1 MIKKHPVR
9 KESYSINKLAFCSAI
24 GLLVLCSGLNP
35 AQAQTKEEP
44 FILVLG
50 VAQDAGYPQAGCYEP
65 RCTPAWEDA
74 NLKQTATSL
83 AVVNPTAKKTILF
96 EATPHLPEQLYALHK
111 VAPSDEY
118 QLSGVFLTHAHIG
131 HYTGLMYF
139 GHEVQG
145 SKNVPV
151 FVMPRMQEFLS
162 SNGPWSQLVEL
173 ENIQLKPLRHK
184 QPQKLEQISVTPFLV
199 PHRDEYSETVGY
211 TIEGPSKTAVF
222 IPDIN
227 KWEKWD
233 QSLIKMIES
242 VDYALIDATFY
253 GQGELPIRDMSQM
266 PHPLVTDTM
275 AKLESLS
282 AEQKSKV
289 WFIHINHT
297 NPLLDENSDASK
309 EVVSKGFNV
318 AREGLR
324 LPL

>member
-1 MIKKHPVR
+1 MIKTHALR
-9 KESYSINKLAFCSAI
+9 KESYSITKLALCSAI
-24 GLLVLCSGLNP
+24 GLLVVCTELVA
-35 AQAQTKEEP
+35 AQAKANEEP

-65 RCTPAWEDA
+65 RCVPAWEDA
-74 NLKQTATSL
+74 SLKQAATSL
-83 AVVNPTAKKTILF
+83 AVVNPMVKQTILF

-131 HYTGLMYF
+131 HYTGLMFF

-151 FVMPRMQEFLS
+151 FAMPRMQEFLS

-173 ENIQLKPLRHK
+173 ENIQLKPLQHK
-184 QPQKLEQISVTPFLV
+184 RPQKLEDILVTPLLV

-222 IPDIN
+222 IPDID

-233 QSLIKMIES
+233 QSLIEMIES

-253 GQGELPIRDMSQM
+253 GQGELPNRDMSQM

-275 AKLESLS
+275 EKLESLS
-282 AEQKSKV
+282 ADEKNKV

-297 NPLLDENSDASK
+297 NPLLNNNSDASK
-309 EVVSKGFNV
+309 EVESKGFNV